1 MLLCFFV
8 FVTLAKWKET
18 CQDSIFN
25 ALMQWKKLANSSF
38 DPPPRH
44 IFLGSNHS
52 SFILGY
58 VLPLDMH
65 PRLLKNI
72 CSMCTHQA
80 HMGFDL
86 KKFFLKK
93 SQILTEI
100 SVCAVCPQILFPN
113 IFPWGGYI
121 WKNRR
126 AKYFV
131 PASNLDTNFPLS
143 KMSFPDFHDFCQI
156 RSKFSKEC

>member
-1 MLLCFFV
+1 MRRNKSETFIKMQGEKLTTSSGHFF
-8 FVTLAKWKET
+8 
-18 CQDSIFN
+18 
-25 ALMQWKKLANSSF
+25 
-38 DPPPRH
+38 PPRH

-72 CSMCTHQA
+72 YSMCTHQA

-86 KKFFLKK
+86 KKNFLKK

-100 SVCAVCPQILFPN
+100 SVCAVCPQIIFPN
-113 IFPWGGYI
+113 IFPWRGYI
-121 WKNRR
+121 WKNCR

-131 PASNLDTNFPLS
+131 SIWNLDADFPLW
-143 KMSFPDFHDFCQI
+143 KMTFPDFHDFWFLSNLVEIQ
-156 RSKFSKEC
+156 